1 MKRLRKKLKSN
12 RGESIAE
19 VLIALTVTS
28 LAAMVFAGAISASS
42 RIIQQS
48 KAAAATYIAEENELA
63 APPQETPS
71 ENGGLSCE
79 EGSVT
84 LNFGDTTSEI
94 TVNIYKTTTTEIY
107 TYEKEDQTEANRE

>member
-19 VLIALTVTS
+19 VLIALAVTS

-63 APPQETPS
+63 VPAEKTP
-71 ENGGLSCE
+71 EGNDNLSYQANLAI
-79 EGSVT
+79 GATNS
-84 LNFGDTTSEI
+84 SI
-94 TVNIYKTTTTEIY
+94 PVNVYKTSTAEIY
-107 TYEKEDQTEANRE
+107 TYEKKD

>member
-1 MKRLRKKLKSN
+1 MKSN

-48 KAAAATYIAEENELA
+48 KAAAATYIEEENELA
-63 APPQETPS
+63 VPADKTP
-71 ENGGLSCE
+71 EGNG
-79 EGSVT
+79 
-84 LNFGDTTSEI
+84 
-94 TVNIYKTTTTEIY
+94 TV
-107 TYEKEDQTEANRE
+107 